1 MDKISII
8 VPCYNEEKVIDMFHT
23 ELDKSVSDM
32 VGVDFEFIFIDDG
45 SRDKTYEKLV
55 TLSNMD
61 RRVKYISFSKN
72 FGKEAAMLAGLKYA
86 SGKYI
91 VVMDADLQHP
101 PALIPKMYGI
111 IKTAD
116 CDCVATRRLTRENEP
131 PVRSFF
137 AHKFYNLFNKLC
149 GLDVVDGAMDFRMM
163 SKRMVEAI
171 LSMPEHGR
179 FSKGIFSWVGF
190 KTEWLEYKN
199 IERAAGETKW
209 SFGKLLLYAI
219 EGFTSFSHL
228 PLYIPAIAGVAL
240 TGISALAIV
249 IALVMHFGMNIAVS
263 AAWAL
268 ALLVLFMFGVQFMIL
283 GVFGGYIAKI
293 FVESKNRPQ
302 YIIKDTNIGI

>member
-1 MDKISII
+1 MDKISVI
-8 VPCYNEEKVIDMFHT
+8 VPCYNEEKVIEMFYA
-23 ELDKSVSDM
+23 ELIKSVEN
-32 VGVDFEFIFIDDG
+32 VEADFEFVFVDDG
-45 SRDKTYEKLV
+45 SRDKTFEKLT
-55 TLSNMD
+55 TLAGEDS
-61 RRVKYISFSKN
+61 RVRYISFSKN
-72 FGKEAAMLAGLKYA
+72 FGKEAAMLAGFNYA

-101 PALIPKMYGI
+101 PALIPKMYER
-111 IKTAD
+111 IKESD
-116 CDCVATRRLTRENEP
+116 CDCVATRRISRDNEP

-137 AHKFYNLFNKLC
+137 AHKFYKLFNKLC

-163 SKRMVEAI
+163 TKRMVNAI

-228 PLYIPAIAGVAL
+228 PLYIPAIAGVLL
-240 TGISALAIV
+240 TGVSAAAIIV
-249 IALVMHFGMNIAVS
+249 ALILHFGVGVAAS
-263 AAWAL
+263 SAWAL
-268 ALLVLFMFGVQFMIL
+268 ALLILFMFGVQFMIL

-293 FVESKNRPQ
+293 FVESKSRPQ
-302 YIIKDTNIGI
+302 YIIADTNIDG

>member
-1 MDKISII
+1 MDKISVI
-8 VPCYNEEKVIDMFHT
+8 VPCYNEEKVIDMFYA
-23 ELDKSVSDM
+23 ELVKSVAD
-32 VGVDFEFIFIDDG
+32 VGAEFEFVFVDDG
-45 SRDKTYEKLV
+45 SKDKTYQKLT
-55 TLSNMD
+55 TLAGEDS
-61 RRVKYISFSKN
+61 RVRYISFSKN
-72 FGKEAAMLAGLKYA
+72 FGKEAAMLAGFSYA
-86 SGKYI
+86 SGNYI

-101 PALIPKMYGI
+101 PALIPKMYEI
-111 IKTAD
+111 ITSSD
-116 CDCVATRRLTRENEP
+116 CDCVATRRISRESEP
-131 PVRSFF
+131 PIRSFF
-137 AHKFYNLFNKLC
+137 AHKFYKLFNKLC

-163 SKRMVEAI
+163 TKRMVDAI
-171 LSMPEHGR
+171 LSMPENGR

-228 PLYIPAIAGVAL
+228 PLYIPAILGVAL
-240 TGISALAIV
+240 TGVTSVAIV
-249 IALVMHFGMNIAVS
+249 VALILHFAMNVAVS
-263 AAWAL
+263 SAWAI

-302 YIIKDTNIGI
+302 FIIKDTNIGG

>member
-8 VPCYNEEKVIDMFHT
+8 VPCYNEEKVIDMFYT
-23 ELDKSVSDM
+23 ELVKSVEN
-32 VGVDFEFIFIDDG
+32 VAAEFEFLFVDDG
-45 SRDKTYEKLV
+45 SKDKTYEKL
-55 TLSNMD
+55 TALAGRDS
-61 RRVKYISFSKN
+61 RVRYISFSKN
-72 FGKEAAMLAGLKYA
+72 FGKEAAMLAGFEYA

-101 PALIPKMYGI
+101 PTLIPHMYERI
-111 IKTAD
+111 IKSD
-116 CDCVATRRLTRENEP
+116 CDCVATRRISRDNEP
-131 PVRSFF
+131 PIRSFF
-137 AHKFYNLFNKLC
+137 AHKFYKLFNKLC
-149 GLDVVDGAMDFRMM
+149 GLDVVDGAMDFRIMT
-163 SKRMVEAI
+163 KRMVDAI

-190 KTEWLEYKN
+190 KTEWLEYEN

-240 TGISALAIV
+240 TGVSALAIV
-249 IALVMHFGMNIAVS
+249 IALILHCSGVAVP
-263 AAWAL
+263 AVWAL
-268 ALLVLFMFGVQFMIL
+268 ALLILFMFGVQFMIL

-293 FVESKNRPQ
+293 FVESKSRPQ
-302 YIIKDTNIGI
+302 YIIADTNISG

>member
-1 MDKISII
+1 MDKISVI
-8 VPCYNEEKVIDMFHT
+8 VPCYNEEKVIDLFYA
-23 ELDKSVSDM
+23 ELIKSVEN
-32 VGVDFEFIFIDDG
+32 VEADFEFVFVDDG
-45 SRDKTYEKLV
+45 SRDKTFEKLT
-55 TLSNMD
+55 TLAGEDS
-61 RRVKYISFSKN
+61 RVRYISFSKN
-72 FGKEAAMLAGLKYA
+72 FGKEAAMLAGFSYA

-101 PALIPKMYGI
+101 PALIPKMYER
-111 IKTAD
+111 IKESD
-116 CDCVATRRLTRENEP
+116 CDCVATRRISRDNEP

-137 AHKFYNLFNKLC
+137 AHKFYKLFNKLC

-163 SKRMVEAI
+163 TKRMVDAI

-228 PLYIPAIAGVAL
+228 PLYIPAIAGVLL
-240 TGISALAIV
+240 TGVSTAAIIVALI
-249 IALVMHFGMNIAVS
+249 LHFGVGVAVS
-263 AAWAL
+263 SAWAL
-268 ALLVLFMFGVQFMIL
+268 ALLILFMFGVQFMIL

-293 FVESKNRPQ
+293 FVESKSRPQ
-302 YIIKDTNIGI
+302 YIIADTNIDG